1 APAHALRLALVLLPA
16 ALWEELLAR
25 GYLFSTLRER
35 WGSPVALVV
44 TSVGFGLLHL
54 ENAGAN
60 LQAVAQVIF
69 AGFWLGGILLATGSL
84 YAAWLAHA
92 AWNWTM
98 AALLHAPV
106 SGTPFSTPGWELRDS
121 GPDWATGGVW
131 GPEGGVF
138 ALVAMSLTLIYLFM
152 RRARRGES

>member
-1 APAHALRLALVLLPA
+1 TIGVPSLLVLAIGWYSLEPGGEGSAVAHALRLALVLLPS

-69 AGFWLGGILLATGSL
+69 AGFWLGGILLATG
-84 YAAWLAHA
+84 
-92 AWNWTM
+92 
-98 AALLHAPV
+98 
-106 SGTPFSTPGWELRDS
+106 
-121 GPDWATGGVW
+121 
-131 GPEGGVF
+131 
-138 ALVAMSLTLIYLFM
+138 
-152 RRARRGES
+152 